1 MAIGLAGIIARTLD
15 SVVARARAE
24 SPRTAELLTAL
35 AGQSIELELTGTPWR
50 LVLES
55 TGVALSLHRAEHAA
69 AGPEARPATRII
81 GTPLSLLAL
90 LGADLQSALSRGGVR
105 IEGDTALA
113 QQYRELLVLLKPDLE
128 HLLAGPLG
136 RPAAHLLVRAASGA
150 GARASAAAWSSL
162 RSLAEY
168 LAHESGDL
176 VPRPE
181 AEQVLLG
188 VEQLR
193 EQLDRLE
200 ARLQHLE
207 RRAGRLGGER
217 ETI

>member
-15 SVVARARAE
+15 TVVARARAE
-24 SPRTAELLTAL
+24 SPRTAELLTTL
-35 AGQSIELELTGTPWR
+35 AGQSIELELTATPWH
-50 LVLES
+50 LLLES
-55 TGVALSLHRAEHAA
+55 TGATLTLRRAEQAA
-69 AGPEARPATRII
+69 AAPAAKPCARII
-81 GTPLSLLAL
+81 GTPLALLAL
-90 LGADLQSALSRGGVR
+90 LGADPQSALARGGVR

-113 QQYRELLVLLKPDLE
+113 QQYRELLVLLQPDLE
-128 HLLAGPLG
+128 HLLARPLG
-136 RPAAHLLVRAASGA
+136 RPAAHLLLRAASGV
-150 GARASAAAWSSL
+150 GERARAAAWSSL

-200 ARLQHLE
+200 ARLQQLE
-207 RRAGRLGGER
+207 RRAARLGGER

>member
-1 MAIGLAGIIARTLD
+1 
-15 SVVARARAE
+15 
-24 SPRTAELLTAL
+24 
-35 AGQSIELELTGTPWR
+35 
-50 LVLES
+50 
-55 TGVALSLHRAEHAA
+55 
-69 AGPEARPATRII
+69 
-81 GTPLSLLAL
+81 
-90 LGADLQSALSRGGVR
+90 
-105 IEGDTALA
+105 
-113 QQYRELLVLLKPDLE
+113 VLLRPDLE
-128 HLLAGPLG
+128 HLLARPFG
-136 RPAAHLLVRAASGA
+136 RPAAHVLVRAASGI
-150 GARASAAAWSSL
+150 GERASAAAWSSL

-181 AEQVLLG
+181 AEHVLLG

-207 RRAGRLGGER
+207 QRAGSLGGEQ

>member
-15 SVVARARAE
+15 TVVGRARAE
-24 SPRTAELLTAL
+24 SPRTAELLSAL
-35 AGQSIELELTGTPWR
+35 AGQSIELELIGTPWR
-50 LVLES
+50 FELES
-55 TGVALSLHRAEHAA
+55 NGATLRLRAAEQGA
-69 AGPEARPATRII
+69 AGFAASASTRII
-81 GTPLSLLAL
+81 GTPLSLLSL
-90 LGADLQSALSRGGVR
+90 LGGDLQAALARGGVR

-113 QQYRELLVLLKPDLE
+113 QQFRELLVLLRPDLE
-128 HLLAGPLG
+128 HLLARPFG
-136 RPAAHLLVRAASGA
+136 RSAAHVLVRAASGVGERA
-150 GARASAAAWSSL
+150 GAAAWSSL

-207 RRAGRLGGER
+207 QRARRLGGEQ